1 MESPLSF
8 FRMHWDREP
17 DWHPSPCPLPAL
29 RGEGGRRPGEGR
41 FMESLA
47 PQSCAVA
54 EFRNCLTI
62 VPTLT
67 IFAACQ
73 ISSCV
78 LS

>member
-1 MESPLSF
+1 MSGTPAEF
-8 FRMHWDREP
+8 
-17 DWHPSPCPLPAL
+17 PSW
-29 RGEGGRRPGEGR
+29 EGSGVGW
-41 FMESLA
+41 FMGSLA
-47 PQSCAVA
+47 PKSCTIT

-62 VPTLT
+62 VSTLT